1 MISFHKQE
9 VTSAMVDSNNNSEIT
24 LIKGL
29 NEGKHSSFKGLYVKY
44 SPQLYSFSYDLL
56 KSKDAAEDIV
66 QETFIKIWDRRSV
79 IKTTGSFRSLLKT
92 IALNL
97 IRHSYNNLSKEKDLK
112 DELLVQLVRDSE
124 KFSLNDSYED
134 LLKKLEE
141 LIEKMP
147 EERKLVFR
155 KKKLEGEK
163 AKDIARDLNISVKM
177 IEYHITK
184 AMKYLREEFKA
195 LGISSIVLH
204 FILSNMGKRRRPRTA
219 K

>member
-1 MISFHKQE
+1 ML
-9 VTSAMVDSNNNSEIT
+9 DSNNDSEIV

-29 NEGKHSSFKGLYVKY
+29 NEGKHSSFKELYVKY
-44 SPQLYSFSYDLL
+44 SPQLYCFSYNLL

-66 QETFIKIWDRRSV
+66 QETFIKIWNRRSV
-79 IKTTGSFRSLLKT
+79 IKNTGSFKSLLKT

-112 DELLVQLVRDSE
+112 DQLLVLLTRDSE
-124 KFSLNDSYED
+124 KFTLNDSYED

-147 EERKLVFR
+147 EERKLIFC

-163 AKDIARDLNISVKM
+163 AKDIALELNISVKM
-177 IEYHITK
+177 VEYHITK
-184 AMKYLREEFKA
+184 SMKYLREEFKA
-195 LGISSIVLH
+195 LGISGIVLN
-204 FILSNMGKRRRPRTA
+204 FMLFNIDKRHNS
-219 K
+219 